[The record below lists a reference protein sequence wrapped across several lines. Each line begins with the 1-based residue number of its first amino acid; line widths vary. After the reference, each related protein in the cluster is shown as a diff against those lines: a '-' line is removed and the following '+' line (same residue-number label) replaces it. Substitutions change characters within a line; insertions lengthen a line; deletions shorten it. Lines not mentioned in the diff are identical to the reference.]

1 MKKLAENKI
10 TKEQVYNLALSKMM
24 IEENRD
30 LMNFLIS
37 KDVINKSLEIDYFKE
52 KIDCLKN
59 LIEKI
64 LYDKSSNM
72 ILKVS
77 IKEVTENELLEELQ
91 DIKKIKNKKISAKYK
106 KMLKDNLAMFFDLLR
121 HTNMEEIAMMY
132 NIKLYPI
139 QEMEEI
145 YKYI

>member
-10 TKEQVYNLALSKMM
+10 TKEQVYKLALSKMM

-121 HTNMEEIAMMY
+121 HTNIEDIAMMY

>member
-37 KDVINKSLEIDYFKE
+37 KDVINKRLEIDYFKE

-121 HTNMEEIAMMY
+121 HTNIEDIAIMY

>member
-121 HTNMEEIAMMY
+121 HTNIEDIAMMY